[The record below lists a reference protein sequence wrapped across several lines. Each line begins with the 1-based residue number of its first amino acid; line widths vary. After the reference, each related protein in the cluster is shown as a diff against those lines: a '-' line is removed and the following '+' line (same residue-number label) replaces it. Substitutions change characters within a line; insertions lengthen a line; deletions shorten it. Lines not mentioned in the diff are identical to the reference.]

1 MFTSVHT
8 AEATLHRLSAPRRSG
23 LLARLLAAQ
32 RQRRELTALS
42 LLEDRLLDD
51 IGLNRA
57 DAMAEVQRPFWDAP
71 AHWRA

>member
-8 AEATLHRLSAPRRSG
+8 AEATLHRLSTPRRAG
-23 LLARLLAAQ
+23 FLARLMAAQ

-51 IGLNRA
+51 IGLTRA
-57 DAMAEVQRPFWDAP
+57 DALVEAQRPFWDAP